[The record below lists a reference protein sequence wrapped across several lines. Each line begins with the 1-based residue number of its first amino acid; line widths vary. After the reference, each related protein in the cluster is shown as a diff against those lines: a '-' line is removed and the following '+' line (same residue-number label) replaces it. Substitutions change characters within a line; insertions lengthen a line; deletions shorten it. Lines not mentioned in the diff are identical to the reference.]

1 VSVRRARVGVIAVAL
16 VAAAAGAA
24 RAQDLRDR
32 FNAKLS
38 LTGLYV
44 GEHQDLTNRALNEA
58 SSTLSLG
65 WGDLRAILDARRLP
79 GKFDLHVDA
88 RLRATGDF
96 DRERAYEGA
105 SQVSARGYLGG
116 REYDLR
122 ELYAIRRGESVDFSF
137 GRMYVVEADGIKIDG
152 LRLVGRFGK
161 RHWEAGAFAG
171 GYPNPY
177 SRSLTTDYQGGKG
190 YYGAQIA
197 GGATIAYTYDRYWG
211 SLAAVGSYL
220 GGNDD
225 RGPLNVMTP
234 TGRVA
239 VEGTRSFL
247 VWNGFER
254 FTSWLD
260 IYHSLV
266 LDVAGAAGVQL
277 TRLDA
282 YATVRAGRFVTLRA
296 GYDHLAPIA
305 IEMQLLALLAS
316 RDTFVA
322 STVENNLIVQRTA
335 RDSGRLE
342 LAVAWERLRV
352 FGEGRVR
359 YRSLVGATEQPQLV
373 RPNGD
378 VIGPQ
383 LGWDATLGIRDG
395 GSLRG
400 VRLGLSYIYL
410 DDYRATSHVLQF
422 ELGRSFL
429 DERLTFDLNFLY
441 AKTRDKGISTM
452 PCNIFTSPL
461 DLNCYGMR
469 DGASYETALT
479 ITGQPGRRWFLLGD
493 YRLVINQ
500 SEIAGGGMVQ
510 PRPLLFTHVLLLRL
524 EARF

>member
-1 VSVRRARVGVIAVAL
+1 MSRAL
-16 VAAAAGAA
+16 VVYAIFAAFASTVA

-32 FNAKLS
+32 FNAKVS

-44 GEHQDLTNRALNEA
+44 GEHQDLADRAKNEA

-122 ELYAIRRGESVDFSF
+122 ELYAIRRGDSVDFSF
-137 GRMYVVEADGIKIDG
+137 GRLYVVEADGMKIDG

-161 RHWEAGAFAG
+161 RHWEAGAFVG

-177 SRSLTTDYQGGKG
+177 SRSLTTDYQGANG

-225 RGPLNVMTP
+225 GGPLSIMTP
-234 TGRVA
+234 AGRA
-239 VEGTRSFL
+239 AIEGTRSFL

-254 FTSWLD
+254 FLSWLD
-260 IYHSLV
+260 IYHSMV

-282 YATVRAGRFVTLRA
+282 YATVRAGRFVTIRA
-296 GYDHLAPIA
+296 GYNHLAPIA
-305 IEMQLLALLAS
+305 IEMQLLGLLNS
-316 RDTFVA
+316 RLTFVA

-335 RDSGRLE
+335 RDQGRIE
-342 LAVAWERLRV
+342 VGVAWEKLRV
-352 FGEGRVR
+352 FAEGRVR
-359 YRSLVGATEQPQLV
+359 YRSLENPTEQPQFV
-373 RPNGD
+373 RANGD
-378 VIGPQ
+378 VIAPQ

-400 VRLGLSYIYL
+400 VRMGLSYLYL
-410 DDYRATSHVLQF
+410 DDYRAQSHVLNV

-429 DERLTFDLNFLY
+429 DERLTVDFNFLY

-452 PCNIFTSPL
+452 PCNGLAAPL
-461 DLNCYGMR
+461 ELNCYGMR
-469 DGASYETALT
+469 NGSSYETALT
-479 ITGQPGRRWFLLGD
+479 ITGAPGRRWLLLGD

-500 SEIAGGGMVQ
+500 SEIQSGMTVEG
-510 PRPLLFTHVLLLRL
+510 RPLLFTHVLLLRV

>member
-1 VSVRRARVGVIAVAL
+1 VSVRRAAIAFAI
-16 VAAAAGAA
+16 VAACATAA

-44 GEHQDLTNRALNEA
+44 GEHQDLANRALNEA

-79 GKFDLHVDA
+79 GKFDLHIDA

-105 SQVSARGYLGG
+105 SQVTARGYLGG

-137 GRMYVVEADGIKIDG
+137 GRFYVVEADGLKLDG

-161 RHWEAGAFAG
+161 RHWEAGAFVG

-177 SRSLTTDYQGGKG
+177 SRSLTTDYQGAKG
-190 YYGAQIA
+190 YYGAQVA
-197 GGATIAYTYDRYWG
+197 GGASIAYTYDRYWG

-225 RGPLNVMTP
+225 GGPINPMAP
-234 TGRVA
+234 AGRTA
-239 VEGTRSFL
+239 IEGTRSFL

-254 FTSWLD
+254 FVSWLD
-260 IYHSLV
+260 LYHSLV
-266 LDVAGAAGVQL
+266 LDVAGPAGVQL

-282 YATVRAGRFVTLRA
+282 LATVRAGRFVTIRA

-305 IEMQLLALLAS
+305 IEMQLLALLNS
-316 RDTFVA
+316 RANFVA

-342 LAVAWERLRV
+342 LSVAWEKLRV

-359 YRSLVGATEQPQLV
+359 YRSLVNGAEQPQLV

-383 LGWDATLGIRDG
+383 LGWDATVGLRDG
-395 GSLRG
+395 GSLKGLRMG
-400 VRLGLSYIYL
+400 VSYIYL
-410 DDYRATSHVLQF
+410 DDYRAASHVVSF

-429 DERLTFDLNFLY
+429 DERLTLDLNVLY
-441 AKTRDKGISTM
+441 ARTRDKGISTM
-452 PCNIFTSPL
+452 PCNTFAAPL
-461 DLNCYGMR
+461 ELNCYGMR

-479 ITGQPGRRWFLLGD
+479 LTGAPGRRWFLLGD

-510 PRPLLFTHVLLLRL
+510 GRPLLFTHVLLLRV